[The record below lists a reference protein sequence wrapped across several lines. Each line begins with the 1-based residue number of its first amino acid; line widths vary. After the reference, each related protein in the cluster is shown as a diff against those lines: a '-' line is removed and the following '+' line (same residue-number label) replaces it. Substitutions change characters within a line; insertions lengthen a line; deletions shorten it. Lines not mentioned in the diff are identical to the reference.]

1 MALKFLRSC
10 GVATVALVFLSL
22 TLLLAGCGRGI
33 VADTSSAQQ
42 TPGSSTTTPGGGD
55 TTPTTPTISV
65 SPASAT
71 LTSSGTQ
78 QFTASVTNESS
89 TAVSW
94 IVDGVAGGNS
104 TTGSITANGLYTAP
118 NASGTHTVSAA
129 SAADPQLT
137 ASATVTVTSPT
148 PPPPTV
154 SGVYTYKYDNGRTGL
169 NANETKLT
177 LAAVNDGANFGKLG
191 TWTLDG
197 SIYTQP
203 LYVPGVSIGSGTYNV
218 LYVCTE
224 NDSCY
229 ALNADVPGKVLWK
242 RSFLTATA
250 SIGHGFTNG
259 RTSIGDSVG
268 ITGTPVIDPGT
279 NWMYVVART
288 TEGGNQVQ
296 RLHAIDITTGADT
309 LSSTVINPVVTG
321 TGMGS
326 DGAGHVPFDTATQNQ
341 RPGLL
346 LSNGIVYVTFA
357 SFSDNDPYHGWMM
370 AYDATTLAFIDAYLD
385 TPNGGG
391 GGSWMAGAAPAGDSD
406 GNVYFA
412 AGNGRPDATAL
423 FDPPNDLP
431 NSFMKLNM
439 INGKLTLVD
448 YFSPY
453 NAKCLSADDLDL
465 GSSGPTIIPDQFAG
479 KSIIALG
486 SKEGRAYLLDQNDLG
501 KFQPG
506 SDKQILSS
514 VLFNTAACGQAG
526 FDANAPLRVYG
537 SPAYW
542 NGNIYFGSAFGPLRQ
557 YNITTGKLVQTAVSA
572 HLYPGNGQTGR
583 GPLTVVSANGATDA
597 IVWTAENDLNGKGWL
612 RAYDATDVAD
622 QIYVT
627 NYGGGDNFIIPMVFD
642 GNLYV
647 SGGATLYK
655 YGLLH

>member
-1 MALKFLRSC
+1 M
-10 GVATVALVFLSL
+10 
-22 TLLLAGCGRGI
+22 
-33 VADTSSAQQ
+33 
-42 TPGSSTTTPGGGD
+42 
-55 TTPTTPTISV
+55 
-65 SPASAT
+65 
-71 LTSSGTQ
+71 
-78 QFTASVTNESS
+78 TN
-89 TAVSW
+89 
-94 IVDGVAGGNS
+94 
-104 TTGSITANGLYTAP
+104 
-118 NASGTHTVSAA
+118 
-129 SAADPQLT
+129 
-137 ASATVTVTSPT
+137 
-148 PPPPTV
+148 
-154 SGVYTYKYDNGRTGL
+154 
-169 NANETKLT
+169 
-177 LAAVNDGANFGKLG
+177 GANFGKLG
-191 TWTLDG
+191 TWTVDG

-203 LYVPGVSIGSGTYNV
+203 LYVPAVSIGSGTYNV
-218 LYVCTE
+218 LYVGTE
-224 NDSCY
+224 NDSVY
-229 ALNADVPGKVLWK
+229 ALNADVPGSVLWK

-250 SIGHGFTNG
+250 SIGHGYTNG
-259 RTSIGDSVG
+259 RTSIGSNVG

-296 RLHAIDITTGADT
+296 RLHAIDIRTGADT
-309 LSSTVINPVVTG
+309 LPSTVINPVVSG
-321 TGMGS
+321 TGMGN

-357 SFSDNDPYHGWMM
+357 SFSDNDPYHGWVM
-370 AYDATTLAFIDAYLD
+370 AYDASTLDFIDAYLD

-431 NSFMKLNM
+431 NSFMKLKM

-448 YFSPY
+448 YFAPY

-479 KSIIALG
+479 YSIIALG
-486 SKEGRAYLLDQNDLG
+486 SKEGRAYLLNQNDLG
-501 KFQPG
+501 KFHAG
-506 SDKQILSS
+506 SDSQILSS
-514 VLFNTAACGQAG
+514 VLFNPAACGQAG
-526 FDANAPLRVYG
+526 FNANAPLRVYG

-557 YNITTGKLVQTAVSA
+557 YNITTGKLVQKAVSA

-583 GPLTVVSANGATDA
+583 GPLTMVSANGTTDA

-612 RAYDATDVAD
+612 RAYDATDVAN

-627 NYGGGDNFIIPMVFD
+627 NYR
-642 GNLYV
+642 
-647 SGGATLYK
+647 SRATTSSSRW
-655 YGLLH
+655 